1 MRKDCDQLLGSR
13 ASAARYRFCRRR
25 LRQLSTMRH
34 HANPATHGREKLQI
48 AFAEELRR
56 GRSRTQDAAA
66 LAANF
71 EWNADVGANAQFNT
85 NTAQLLSIAIDS
97 TGPPRCS
104 S

>member
-1 MRKDCDQLLGSR
+1 MQFEFTAVFKEAPEGG
-13 ASAARYRFCRRR
+13 YV
-25 LRQLSTMRH
+25 
-34 HANPATHGREKLQI
+34 

-56 GRSRTQDAAA
+56 GRYRTQDAAA